1 MKHATFVWSALA
13 LAVLCAVGLAQ
24 GQGQPAS
31 DAAPAAS
38 TASPTRAG
46 VIDLIRIFNECQQ
59 ILDLND
65 QIKKKTDDY
74 GKEAAE
80 RRKRIEDKQ
89 TALNAFK
96 PGTQDYEARRTELVR
111 ANIDANVWLKVA
123 EQEIEQDRYTWTIKV
138 YEKACDTA
146 AAVAKERGMDLVLQR
161 TAFRPDEIQEQS
173 VQAIRRIIQDRVVV
187 YNSND
192 LDITEAVIA
201 RMNADYRNDPAR
213 PKIGNA
219 SGPTFGSG
227 GGSGSGDGN
236 DAPKR

>member
-1 MKHATFVWSALA
+1 MKRATLILIALA
-13 LAVLCAVGLAQ
+13 PAVLCAVGIAQ
-24 GQGQPAS
+24 GQGQPAGNATP
-31 DAAPAAS
+31 AAP

-96 PGTQDYEARRTELVR
+96 PGTPDYEARRTELVR

-138 YEKACDTA
+138 YEKACEMA
-146 AAVAKERGMDLVLQR
+146 AVVAKERGMDLVLQR

-187 YNSND
+187 YNSDD

-201 RMNADYRNDPAR
+201 KMNADYRNDPAR
-213 PKIGNA
+213 PKIGSA
-219 SGPTFGSG
+219 SGPTFG
-227 GGSGSGDGN
+227 GGSGSSDGN
-236 DAPKR
+236 EPPKR

>member
-1 MKHATFVWSALA
+1 MKRATLILIALA
-13 LAVLCAVGLAQ
+13 PVVICAVGIAQ

-31 DAAPAAS
+31 SVPPAAS
-38 TASPTRAG
+38 GGPATRAG

-74 GKEAAE
+74 AKEAAE
-80 RRKRIEDKQ
+80 RRRRIEDKQ

-96 PGTQDYEARRTELVR
+96 PGTPDYEARRTELVR

-138 YEKACDTA
+138 YEKACEMA
-146 AAVAKERGMDLVLQR
+146 AAVARERGMDLVLQR

-187 YNSND
+187 YNSEE
-192 LDITEAVIA
+192 LDITDAVIA
-201 RMNADYRNDPAR
+201 KMNAEYRNDPAR
-213 PKIGNA
+213 PKLGSA
-219 SGPTFGSG
+219 TGPTFG
-227 GGSGSGDGN
+227 GGSGSGDRN
-236 DAPKR
+236 ESPKR